1 MECALLCIDRGRG
14 RGFGP
19 EKATTGGLVCLME
32 TLLGELNSAYWRK
45 VDYVCYRNVK
55 RPARN
60 VVWDCK
66 NN

>member
-1 MECALLCIDRGRG
+1 MLCSALTEAGG

-19 EKATTGGLVCLME
+19 VKATTGGLVCIME
-32 TLLGELNSAYWRK
+32 SAWELNSAYWRK
-45 VDYVCYRNVK
+45 VDYVCYRNVT
-55 RPARN
+55 RTARN

>member
-1 MECALLCIDRGRG
+1 MQYRG

-19 EKATTGGLVCLME
+19 VKAMTGGLVCLME
-32 TLLGELNSAYWRK
+32 PLLGELNSAYWRK
-45 VDYVCYRNVK
+45 VNYACYRNVK
-55 RPARN
+55 HTARN